1 MYIVAKY
8 FTDLQDNDHPY
19 QVGETFPRE
28 GLEVSEGRFKE
39 LASTDNK
46 QGVVLIKAVKD
57 GAAEVPAGAVSEE
70 EQAAVPKAKT
80 KGKGKASGK

>member
-28 GLEVSEGRFKE
+28 GLEVSEDRLAE
-39 LASTDNK
+39 LTSTDNK
-46 QGVVLIKAVKD
+46 RGEVLIKAVKD
-57 GAAEVPAGAVSEE
+57 GAAEEPKEEPAEDPEKPKDVAK
-70 EQAAVPKAKT
+70 PKA
-80 KGKGKASGK
+80 KGKASKK